1 LNMYVFMKMYYIEK
15 KLLFNELN
23 YLILDIVFSI

>member
-1 LNMYVFMKMYYIEK
+1 MFVFMKMYYIEK

>member
-1 LNMYVFMKMYYIEK
+1 MFVLMTMYYIEK

>member
-1 LNMYVFMKMYYIEK
+1 MYYIEK

>member
-1 LNMYVFMKMYYIEK
+1 MKMYYIEK